1 MTESFDEQ
9 IELIDIS
16 SIYIA
21 NPRKRNKFIHNEIKE
36 NIKTIGL
43 KRPVSVRP
51 VNKGGYKY
59 ALICGQ
65 GRLEAYIEYGETKI
79 PAIIKHVDEET
90 AHLMSLAENIARRN
104 PRAAELMEDIRR
116 MKTNGLTDR
125 EIGLRLG
132 YNSSW
137 VNGVITLLSSG
148 EKHLLRAFETGN
160 IPLYL
165 AVEISRSGDDETQA
179 LLTTALKE
187 GHIRGGQI
195 HKIRRILDQRKKG
208 DKGSIN
214 TAFFPSKK
222 QKKLTPEELAG
233 IYQENINEQKAV
245 LLKSTMVKEKI
256 LAVKQIFGHLLK
268 NDDFLKL
275 LHRNNIHDVP
285 ALLDD
290 SEKHEEK

>member
-275 LHRNNIHDVP
+275 LYRNNIHDVP
-285 ALLDD
+285 TLLDD

>member
-1 MTESFDEQ
+1 MMKSFDEK
-9 IELIDIS
+9 IELIEISDI
-16 SIYIA
+16 YVA

-51 VNKGGYKY
+51 VKDEQYKY

-65 GRLEAYIEYGETKI
+65 GRLEAYIAYGETKI
-79 PAIIKHVDEET
+79 PAIVKQVDEET
-90 AHLMSLAENIARRN
+90 AHLMSLAENIARRT

-116 MKTNGLTDR
+116 MKTSGLTDR

-165 AVEISRSGDDETQA
+165 AVEISRSGDDETQE
-179 LLTTALKE
+179 LLTTALKD

-195 HKIRRILDQRKKG
+195 NKIRRILAQRKKG
-208 DKGSIN
+208 DKGTVS
-214 TAFFPSKK
+214 TAFFPGKK

-233 IYQENINEQKAV
+233 VYQENINEQKAI

-268 NDDFLKL
+268 NDEFVNL

-285 ALLDD
+285 ASLGE
-290 SEKHEEK
+290 SEVLEES

>member
-1 MTESFDEQ
+1 MMKSFDEK

-16 SIYIA
+16 DIYIA
-21 NPRKRNKFIHNEIKE
+21 NPRRRNKFIHNEIKE

-51 VNKGGYKY
+51 VYDGDYKY

-65 GRLEAYIEYGETKI
+65 GRLEAYIEYGESKI

-90 AHLMSLAENIARRN
+90 AHLMSLAENIARRT

-116 MKTNGLTDR
+116 MKTSGLTDR

-165 AVEISRSGDDETQA
+165 AVEISRSGDDETQE
-179 LLTTALKE
+179 LLTTALKD

-195 HKIRRILDQRKKG
+195 NKIRRILAQRKKG
-208 DKGSIN
+208 DKGTVS
-214 TAFFPSKK
+214 TAFFPGKK

-233 IYQENINEQKAV
+233 VYQENINEQKAI

-268 NDDFLKL
+268 NDEFVNL

-285 ALLDD
+285 ALLGE
-290 SEKHEEK
+290 SEVLEES

>member
-1 MTESFDEQ
+1 MMKSFDEK

-16 SIYIA
+16 DIYIS

-51 VNKGGYKY
+51 VHDGDYKY

-90 AHLMSLAENIARRN
+90 AHLMSLAENIARRT

-116 MKTNGLTDR
+116 MKTSGLTDR

-148 EKHLLRAFETGN
+148 EKHLLRAFETGD

-165 AVEISRSGDDETQA
+165 AVEISRSGDDETQE
-179 LLTTALKE
+179 LLTSALKE
-187 GHIRGGQI
+187 GHVRGGQI
-195 HKIRRILDQRKKG
+195 NKIRRILTQRKKG
-208 DKGSIN
+208 DKGTVN
-214 TAFFPSKK
+214 TAFFPGKK

-233 IYQENINEQKAV
+233 VYQENINEQKAI
-245 LLKSTMVKEKI
+245 LLKSSMVKEKI
-256 LAVKQIFGHLLK
+256 LAVKQIFSHLLK
-268 NDDFLKL
+268 NDEFVNL

-285 ALLDD
+285 ALLGD
-290 SEKHEEK
+290 SEVLEES

>member
-1 MTESFDEQ
+1 MMKSFDEK

-16 SIYIA
+16 DIYIA
-21 NPRKRNKFIHNEIKE
+21 NPRRRNKFIHNEIKE

-43 KRPVSVRP
+43 KRPISVRP
-51 VNKGGYKY
+51 VHDGDYKY

-65 GRLEAYIEYGETKI
+65 GRLEAYIEYGESKI

-90 AHLMSLAENIARRN
+90 AHLMSLAENIARRT

-116 MKTNGLTDR
+116 MKTSGLTDR

-165 AVEISRSGDDETQA
+165 AVEISRSGDDETQE
-179 LLTTALKE
+179 LLTTALKD

-195 HKIRRILDQRKKG
+195 NKIRRILAQRKKG
-208 DKGSIN
+208 DKGTVS
-214 TAFFPSKK
+214 TAFFPGKK

-233 IYQENINEQKAV
+233 VYQENINEQKAI

-268 NDDFLKL
+268 NDEFVNL

-285 ALLDD
+285 ALLGE
-290 SEKHEEK
+290 SEVLEES

>member
-1 MTESFDEQ
+1 MESFDEQ

-51 VNKGGYKY
+51 VNDENYKY

-116 MKTNGLTDR
+116 MKTSGLTDR

-165 AVEISRSGDDETQA
+165 AVEISRSGDEETQE
-179 LLTTALKE
+179 LLTTALKD

-195 HKIRRILDQRKKG
+195 NKIRRILEQRKKG

-214 TAFFPSKK
+214 TAFLPGKK

-233 IYQENINEQKAV
+233 IYQDNINEQKAV

-268 NDDFLKL
+268 SDDFVKL
-275 LHRNNIHDVP
+275 LQRNNIHDVP

-290 SEKHEEK
+290 HEKNEGK

>member
-1 MTESFDEQ
+1 
-9 IELIDIS
+9 
-16 SIYIA
+16 
-21 NPRKRNKFIHNEIKE
+21 
-36 NIKTIGL
+36 
-43 KRPVSVRP
+43 
-51 VNKGGYKY
+51 
-59 ALICGQ
+59 
-65 GRLEAYIEYGETKI
+65 
-79 PAIIKHVDEET
+79 
-90 AHLMSLAENIARRN
+90 MSLAENIARRT

-116 MKTNGLTDR
+116 MKTSGLTDR

-165 AVEISRSGDDETQA
+165 AVEISRSGDDETQE

-195 HKIRRILDQRKKG
+195 NKIRRILAQRKKG
-208 DKGSIN
+208 DKGTVN
-214 TAFFPSKK
+214 TAFFPGKK

-233 IYQENINEQKAV
+233 VYQENINEQKAI

-268 NDDFLKL
+268 NDEFVNL

-285 ALLDD
+285 ALLGE
-290 SEKHEEK
+290 SEVIEES

>member
-1 MTESFDEQ
+1 MKSFDEK
-9 IELIDIS
+9 IELIDIID
-16 SIYIA
+16 IYIA

-51 VNKGGYKY
+51 VHDGDYKY

-90 AHLMSLAENIARRN
+90 AHLMSLAENIARRT
-104 PRAAELMEDIRR
+104 PRAAELMEDVRR
-116 MKTNGLTDR
+116 MKTSGLTDR

-165 AVEISRSGDDETQA
+165 AVEISRSGDDETQE
-179 LLTTALKE
+179 LLTTALKD

-195 HKIRRILDQRKKG
+195 NKIRRILAQRKKG
-208 DKGSIN
+208 DKGTVS
-214 TAFFPSKK
+214 TAFFPGKK

-233 IYQENINEQKAV
+233 VYQENINKQKAI
-245 LLKSTMVKEKI
+245 LLKSIMVKEKI

-268 NDDFLKL
+268 NDEFVNL

-285 ALLDD
+285 ALLGE
-290 SEKHEEK
+290 SEVLEES

>member
-1 MTESFDEQ
+1 MMKSFDEK

-16 SIYIA
+16 DIYIA
-21 NPRKRNKFIHNEIKE
+21 NPRRRNKFIHNEIKE

-43 KRPVSVRP
+43 KRPISVRP
-51 VNKGGYKY
+51 VHDGDYKY

-65 GRLEAYIEYGETKI
+65 GRLEAYIEYGESKI

-90 AHLMSLAENIARRN
+90 AHLMSLAENIARRT

-116 MKTNGLTDR
+116 MKTSGLTDR

-165 AVEISRSGDDETQA
+165 AVEISRSGDDETQE
-179 LLTTALKE
+179 LLTTALKD

-195 HKIRRILDQRKKG
+195 NKIRRILAQRKKG
-208 DKGSIN
+208 DKGTVS
-214 TAFFPSKK
+214 TAFFPGKK

-233 IYQENINEQKAV
+233 VYQENINELKAI

-268 NDDFLKL
+268 NDEFVNL

-285 ALLDD
+285 ALLGE
-290 SEKHEEK
+290 SEVLEES

>member
-1 MTESFDEQ
+1 MMKSFDEK
-9 IELIDIS
+9 IELIDIID
-16 SIYIA
+16 IYIA

-51 VNKGGYKY
+51 VHDGDYKY

-90 AHLMSLAENIARRN
+90 AHLMSLAENIARRT

-116 MKTNGLTDR
+116 MKTSGLTDR

-165 AVEISRSGDDETQA
+165 AVEISRSGDDETQE
-179 LLTTALKE
+179 LLTTALKD

-195 HKIRRILDQRKKG
+195 NKIRRILAQRKKG
-208 DKGSIN
+208 DKGTVN
-214 TAFFPSKK
+214 TAFFSGKK

-233 IYQENINEQKAV
+233 VYQENINEQKAI

-268 NDDFLKL
+268 NDEFVNL

-285 ALLDD
+285 ALLGESEVMED
-290 SEKHEEK
+290 S

>member
-1 MTESFDEQ
+1 MESFDEQ

-51 VNKGGYKY
+51 VNDENYKY

-116 MKTNGLTDR
+116 MKTSGLTDR

-165 AVEISRSGDDETQA
+165 AVEISRSGDEETQE
-179 LLTTALKE
+179 LLTTALKD

-195 HKIRRILDQRKKG
+195 NKIRRILEQRKKG

-214 TAFFPSKK
+214 TAFLPGKK

-245 LLKSTMVKEKI
+245 LLKSIMVKEKI

-268 NDDFLKL
+268 SDDFLKL

-285 ALLDD
+285 TLLDD
-290 SEKHEEK
+290 HEKNEGK

>member
-1 MTESFDEQ
+1 MMKSFDEK

-16 SIYIA
+16 DIYIA
-21 NPRKRNKFIHNEIKE
+21 NPRRRNKFIHNEIKE
-36 NIKTIGL
+36 NIKAIGL
-43 KRPVSVRP
+43 KRPISVRP
-51 VNKGGYKY
+51 VHDGDYKY

-65 GRLEAYIEYGETKI
+65 GRLEAYIEYGESKI

-90 AHLMSLAENIARRN
+90 AHLMSLAENIARRT

-116 MKTNGLTDR
+116 MKTSGLTDR

-148 EKHLLRAFETGN
+148 EKHLLRAFETGY

-165 AVEISRSGDDETQA
+165 AVEISRSGDDETQE
-179 LLTTALKE
+179 LLTTALKD

-195 HKIRRILDQRKKG
+195 NKIRRILAQRKKG
-208 DKGSIN
+208 DKGTVS
-214 TAFFPSKK
+214 TVFFPGKK

-233 IYQENINEQKAV
+233 VYQENINEQKAI

-268 NDDFLKL
+268 NDEFVNL

-285 ALLDD
+285 ALLGE
-290 SEKHEEK
+290 SEVLEES

>member
-1 MTESFDEQ
+1 MMKSFDEK

-16 SIYIA
+16 DIYIA

-51 VNKGGYKY
+51 VHDGDYKY

-90 AHLMSLAENIARRN
+90 AHLMSLAENIARRT

-116 MKTNGLTDR
+116 MKTSGLTDR

-165 AVEISRSGDDETQA
+165 AVEISRSGDDETQE
-179 LLTTALKE
+179 LLTTALKD

-195 HKIRRILDQRKKG
+195 NKIRRILAQRKKG
-208 DKGSIN
+208 DKGTVS
-214 TAFFPSKK
+214 TAFFPGKK

-233 IYQENINEQKAV
+233 VYQENINEQKAI

-268 NDDFLKL
+268 NDEFVNL

-285 ALLDD
+285 ALLGE
-290 SEKHEEK
+290 SEVLEES

>member
-1 MTESFDEQ
+1 MMKSFDEK

-16 SIYIA
+16 DIYIA

-51 VNKGGYKY
+51 VHDGDYKY

-65 GRLEAYIEYGETKI
+65 GRLETYIEYGETKI

-90 AHLMSLAENIARRN
+90 AHLMSLAENIARRT

-116 MKTNGLTDR
+116 MKTSGLTDR

-165 AVEISRSGDDETQA
+165 AVEISRSGDDETQE
-179 LLTTALKE
+179 LLTTALKD
-187 GHIRGGQI
+187 GLIRGGQI
-195 HKIRRILDQRKKG
+195 NKIRRILAQRKKG
-208 DKGSIN
+208 DKGTVN
-214 TAFFPSKK
+214 TAFFPGKK

-233 IYQENINEQKAV
+233 VYQENINEQKAI

-268 NDDFLKL
+268 NDEFVNL

-285 ALLDD
+285 ALLGESEVLED
-290 SEKHEEK
+290 S

>member
-1 MTESFDEQ
+1 MMKSFDEK

-16 SIYIA
+16 DIYIA
-21 NPRKRNKFIHNEIKE
+21 NPRRRNKFIHNEIKE

-43 KRPVSVRP
+43 KRPISVRP
-51 VNKGGYKY
+51 VHDGDYKY

-65 GRLEAYIEYGETKI
+65 GRLEAYIKYGESKI
-79 PAIIKHVDEET
+79 PAIIKDVDEET
-90 AHLMSLAENIARRN
+90 AHLMSLAENIARRT

-116 MKTNGLTDR
+116 MKTSGLTDR

-165 AVEISRSGDDETQA
+165 AVEISRSGDDETQE
-179 LLTTALKE
+179 LLTTALKD

-195 HKIRRILDQRKKG
+195 NKIRRILAQRKKG
-208 DKGSIN
+208 DKGTVS
-214 TAFFPSKK
+214 TAFFPGKK

-233 IYQENINEQKAV
+233 VYQENINEQKAI

-268 NDDFLKL
+268 NDEFVNL

-285 ALLDD
+285 ALLGE
-290 SEKHEEK
+290 SEVLEES